1 MRPWHPRLRLNRIA
15 VSFVPWRHSPP
26 LVLANSFL
34 FLILAGALLLKLPF
48 ATETPIDWY
57 QSFFTAVSAVTV
69 TGLVVVDTGATY
81 TLFGELVIA
90 LLIQLGG
97 IGLMTFAALTVLLL
111 GGRIGLQGQRV
122 VREAMSETSPADV
135 LHLVKRVA
143 LVALIFELAG
153 MLLLAV
159 VWVPAM
165 GWADGLWFSFFHA
178 VSAFN
183 NAGFGLDPGSLMN
196 WASHAGVVMV
206 ISALFIIGGLGFAFL
221 VECVSERRFHHLSLH
236 AKLTLSGTLALI
248 LVPFILTLLFEWDN
262 PRTLGNLDEG
272 ARWLAGWFQ
281 AVTPRTAG
289 FNTVDT
295 AGLTMP
301 TTLMIMFL
309 MFIGAGS
316 NSTASGIK
324 VSTLMVVVLST
335 RAFLRG
341 RRQVTAFGRAIPRE
355 AVFRA
360 HVVTILSML
369 LVMLSLFLFAVIESH
384 LDFLDIAFEAFSAFG
399 TVGLSRGITDE
410 LSKPS
415 GVLLMVLMFAGRIG
429 PLALAFALARPRTE
443 RIRYA
448 EGNVQIG

>member
-1 MRPWHPRLRLNRIA
+1 MRPWFPRLRLERLGRA
-15 VSFVPWRHSPP
+15 FVPWRRSPP
-26 LVLANSFL
+26 LVLANSFVL
-34 FLILAGALLLKLPF
+34 LVVVGALLLKLPF
-48 ATETPIDWY
+48 ASHAEINWY
-57 QSFFTAVSAVTV
+57 QAFFTSVSAVTV
-69 TGLVVVDTGATY
+69 TGLVVVDTGTAFTV
-81 TLFGELVIA
+81 FGELVIA
-90 LLIQLGG
+90 TLIQLGG

-122 VREAMSETSPADV
+122 VREAMSQTSPIDV
-135 LHLVKRVA
+135 LELIKRVA
-143 LVALIFELAG
+143 LVALIFELVG
-153 MLLLAV
+153 MALLAV
-159 VWVPAM
+159 IWVPAM
-165 GWADGLWFSFFHA
+165 GWGEGLWFSFFHS

-183 NAGFGLDPGSLMN
+183 NAGFSLDPASLQD

-236 AKLTLSGTLALI
+236 AKLTLSGTLVLI
-248 LVPFILTLLFEWDN
+248 FVPFILTLLFEWDN
-262 PRTLGNLDEG
+262 PRTLGGLDEG
-272 ARWLAGWFQ
+272 GRWLAGWFQ

-309 MFIGAGS
+309 MFVGAGS

-324 VSTLMVVVLST
+324 VSTLMVVLLST

-341 RRQVTAFGRAIPRE
+341 RHQVTAFGRAIPRE

-360 HVVTILSML
+360 HVVTILSMM

-399 TVGLSRGITDE
+399 TVGLSRGITAE
-410 LSKPS
+410 LSQPS
-415 GVLLMVLMFAGRIG
+415 GILLMVLMFAGRIG
-429 PLALAFALARPRTE
+429 PLALAFALARPRPE
-443 RIRYA
+443 LIRYA
-448 EGNVQIG
+448 EGDVQIG